1 MLFVGLVRGDGW
13 EPPDEVPAPP
23 PAPRWHVPWRALA
36 WVAAWWGLLALVPLV
51 EHAFGGLVGYAF
63 LLAVVAL
70 GFWRVERWC
79 AGQYWRGLRD
89 YQA

>member
-1 MLFVGLVRGDGW
+1 MILGLVHSSGW
-13 EPPDEVPAPP
+13 EPPEEVPE
-23 PAPRWHVPWRALA
+23 PRRRRAWHVPWHGLA
-36 WVAAWWGLLALVPLV
+36 WIAGWWGLMGLVPVV

-63 LLAVVAL
+63 LLLVVAL

-79 AGQYWRGLRD
+79 AQQYWRGLRD